1 MSPEMPDRKLTGRAV
16 LLIALG
22 AFAVTLAVNLLLAFT
37 AVRTFSGVVVD
48 NSYVA
53 SQSFDAT
60 RAAQV
65 ALGWTVTL
73 TDDTQAGVLGV
84 AFTDASGAVVRPAT
98 LAVTLGRPTT
108 TRDDQTIALK
118 QVVGGYAGPAPLAP
132 GLWRVEITATAAD
145 GTAFRQSRSLRVKD
159 PS

>member
-1 MSPEMPDRKLTGRAV
+1 MSHDTTGRVLTGRAV

-37 AVRTFSGVVVD
+37 AVRTFSGLVVD

-53 SQSFDAT
+53 SQHFNAARDA
-60 RAAQV
+60 QL

-73 TDDTQAGVLGV
+73 TDDVDAGVLRL
-84 AFTDASGAVVRPAT
+84 AFTNASGAIVRPAA
-98 LAVTLGRPTT
+98 LSVTLGRPTT
-108 TRDDQTIALK
+108 TRDDQTIVLEET
-118 QVVGGYAGPAPLAP
+118 VGGYAGAAPLAP
-132 GLWRVEITATAAD
+132 GLWRVEIVATATD
-145 GTAFRQSRSLRVKD
+145 GTAFHQSRSLRVKS